1 MQTERDTLSCPL
13 PSLGNGRVTLAHGAG
28 GHLMRQL
35 ISETIGPMYAADFR
49 PDHDGAVFDMDGRLA
64 FTSDSYVV
72 APLEFPGGDI
82 GRLAVYGTVNDLLMC
97 GAKPLYLSTCF
108 IIEEGLPLATL
119 ERVCR
124 SMAHAAQE
132 TGVAIVTG
140 DTKVVGR
147 GQADGIYLNTSG
159 VGRVPLGLRIHPS
172 EVRAGDVLILSGDL
186 GRHGVAIL
194 AARSGITLPPGLVSD
209 CAPLGEPLD
218 TLLMTGIRPHC
229 LRDLTRGGLAAAL
242 HEIAAARQVGIELL
256 ESQVP
261 VHEDVRSICEIMGFD
276 PFYLANEGRCILVVR
291 PEDADESLQILRGC
305 DVSQGAQIVGT
316 VTSSKRVEVV
326 GLYGS
331 RRLLPEASGEVLPR
345 IC

>member
-1 MQTERDTLSCPL
+1 MQSERNTLSCPL
-13 PSLGNGRVTLAHGAG
+13 PSVGNGRVTLAHGAG

-35 ISETIGPMYAADFR
+35 ITDTIGPMYAADFR

-72 APLEFPGGDI
+72 DPLEFPGGDI

-108 IIEEGLPLATL
+108 IIEEGLPLAIL

-140 DTKVVGR
+140 DTKVVSR
-147 GQADGIYLNTSG
+147 GQADGLYLNTAG
-159 VGRVPLGLRIHPS
+159 VGRVPMGLRIHPS
-172 EVRAGDVLILSGDL
+172 EVRPGDVVIISGDL
-186 GRHGVAIL
+186 GRHAVAIL
-194 AARSGITLPPGLVSD
+194 AARSGLSLPEGLVSD
-209 CAPLGEPLD
+209 CAPLGEPVD
-218 TLLMTGIRPHC
+218 TLLMSGIRPHC

-242 HEIAAARQVGIELL
+242 HEMATVGQVGIELV

-261 VHEDVRSICEIMGFD
+261 VHEDVRGICEIMGFD
-276 PFYLANEGRCILVVR
+276 PLYLANEGRCVLVVR
-291 PEDADESLQILRGC
+291 PEDAEECVQILRGC
-305 DVSQGAQIVGT
+305 DVSIGAQIIGT
-316 VTSSKRVEVV
+316 ITTTKRVEVL

-331 RRLLPEASGEVLPR
+331 RRQVPEATGEILPR

>member
-1 MQTERDTLSCPL
+1 METERNTLICPL
-13 PSLGNGRVTLAHGAG
+13 PSFGNGRVTLAHGAG
-28 GHLMRQL
+28 GHMMRQM
-35 ISETIGPMYAADFR
+35 ITETIGPMYAADFH

-72 APLEFPGGDI
+72 DPLEFPGGDI

-140 DTKVVGR
+140 DTKVVSR
-147 GQADGIYLNTSG
+147 GQADGIYLNTAG
-159 VGRVPLGLRIHPS
+159 VGRVPMGLRIHPS
-172 EVRAGDVLILSGDL
+172 EVRPGDVLIVSGDL
-186 GRHGVAIL
+186 GRHAVAIL
-194 AARSGITLPPGLVSD
+194 AARSGLTLPAGLVSD

-242 HEIAAARQVGIELL
+242 HEITTIGRVGAEIFEAM
-256 ESQVP
+256 VP
-261 VHEDVRSICEIMGFD
+261 VHEDVRDICEIMGFD
-276 PFYLANEGRCILVVR
+276 PLYLTNEGRFILVVR
-291 PEDADESLQILRGC
+291 PEDADECVQILRGS
-305 DVSQGAQIVGT
+305 DVSQGAQIIGK
-316 VTSSKRVEVV
+316 VTETKQVEIV
-326 GLYGS
+326 GLYGA
-331 RRLLPEASGEVLPR
+331 RRPLKEASGEILPR